1 MQGLRLCRLFYLQH
15 GAPLIESRLGE
26 RSRRVA
32 VGLAGQGSD
41 CLGFDDEL
49 SRDHDF
55 GPGFCLWL
63 TDEDDE
69 DFGDEL
75 RRLYAELPKLFLG
88 YARNAT
94 LQGADRVGVMR
105 ISRFYAQYT
114 GCLGIPSGDA
124 AWLRIPE
131 HLLAAATS
139 GEIFRDE
146 LGEFSRVRNGL
157 LPCYPDDVCLKKLAA
172 RIFVMAQ
179 AGQYNYGRIMKR
191 RDEVAAAL
199 ALSEFVK
206 AALSAVH
213 LLNRSYMPY
222 YKWAFRSARR
232 LPLLQEAVSG
242 LEALYS
248 PGADRETLIESICA
262 MVSGHLEREG
272 LSSAKDTFLVAHAEE
287 IMRRI
292 KSDYLR
298 NLGVMVG

>member
-1 MQGLRLCRLFYLQH
+1 
-15 GAPLIESRLGE
+15 
-26 RSRRVA
+26 
-32 VGLAGQGSD
+32 
-41 CLGFDDEL
+41 
-49 SRDHDF
+49 
-55 GPGFCLWL
+55 
-63 TDEDDE
+63 
-69 DFGDEL
+69 
-75 RRLYAELPKLFLG
+75 
-88 YARNAT
+88 
-94 LQGADRVGVMR
+94 
-105 ISRFYAQYT
+105 
-114 GCLGIPSGDA
+114 
-124 AWLRIPE
+124 
-131 HLLAAATS
+131 
-139 GEIFRDE
+139 
-146 LGEFSRVRNGL
+146 
-157 LPCYPDDVCLKKLAA
+157 
-172 RIFVMAQ
+172 MAQ

-262 MVSGHLEREG
+262 MVSGHLERER

-298 NLGVMVG
+298 NLGVMMG

>member
-1 MQGLRLCRLFYLQH
+1 MQGLELCRLFYLRH

-26 RSRRVA
+26 RARRVA

-75 RRLYAELPKLFLG
+75 RRLYTELPKLFLG

-94 LQGADRVGVMR
+94 PQGAGRVGVMR

-114 GCLGIPSGDA
+114 GCRGIPSGDA

-157 LPCYPDDVCLKKLAA
+157 LPCYPDDVRLKKLAT

-179 AGQYNYGRIMKR
+179 AGQYNETPR
-191 RDEVAAAL
+191 RGGGGAR
-199 ALSEFVK
+199 SE
-206 AALSAVH
+206 
-213 LLNRSYMPY
+213 
-222 YKWAFRSARR
+222 
-232 LPLLQEAVSG
+232 
-242 LEALYS
+242 
-248 PGADRETLIESICA
+248 
-262 MVSGHLEREG
+262 
-272 LSSAKDTFLVAHAEE
+272 
-287 IMRRI
+287 
-292 KSDYLR
+292 
-298 NLGVMVG
+298 

>member
-1 MQGLRLCRLFYLQH
+1 MKGLELCKSYYENIGAPELKRLFPEVM
-15 GAPLIESRLGE
+15 GRA
-26 RSRRVA
+26 A
-32 VGLAGQGSD
+32 AGLSGQGSD
-41 CLGFDDEL
+41 CLGLDDEI

-114 GCLGIPSGDA
+114 GCRGIPSGDA